1 MVQMVDILKEQAMI
15 DKDEFIK
22 RLRREMDAD
31 HIKYVSID
39 YVERVLNTMK
49 VKDEQQTKR

>member
-49 VKDEQQTKR
+49 VKNEQ